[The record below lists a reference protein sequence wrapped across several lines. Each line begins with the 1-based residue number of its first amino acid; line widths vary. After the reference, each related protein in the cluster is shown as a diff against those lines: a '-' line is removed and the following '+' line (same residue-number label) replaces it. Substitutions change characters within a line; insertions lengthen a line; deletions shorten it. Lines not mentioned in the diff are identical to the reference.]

1 MKQEKQLKHTRQR
14 LDKYGQEVAHLL
26 EKHEYSNFLNYYL
39 FKLIESLIEY
49 QTLTQVGLGTEHK
62 GYVKEEDTSKN
73 KTDETQ

>member
-1 MKQEKQLKHTRQR
+1 MKPEKKLKHTRQR

-62 GYVKEEDTSKN
+62 CYVKEEDTSKN
-73 KTDETQ
+73 KTDETP

>member
-1 MKQEKQLKHTRQR
+1 MKHEKQLKHTRQR

-62 GYVKEEDTSKN
+62 CYVKEEDTSKN

>member
-62 GYVKEEDTSKN
+62 CYVKEEDTSKN
-73 KTDETQ
+73 KADETQ